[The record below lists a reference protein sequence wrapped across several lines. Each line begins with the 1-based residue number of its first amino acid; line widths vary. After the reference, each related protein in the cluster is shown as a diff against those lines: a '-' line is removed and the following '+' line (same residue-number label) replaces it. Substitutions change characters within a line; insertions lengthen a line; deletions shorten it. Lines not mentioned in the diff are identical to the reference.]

1 MSPTENCYG
10 VITPEVGHWYRRL
23 NGNLIEV
30 VAIDEEHKTVE
41 LQYFDGTIDSLE
53 LEIWR
58 DTDIEPAQAPEDWTG
73 SVDIDLE
80 DLPEPDN
87 GAGNCRTD
95 PMVFFDRY
103 D

>member
-1 MSPTENCYG
+1 M
-10 VITPEVGHWYRRL
+10 
-23 NGNLIEV
+23 NGSLIEV

-53 LEIWR
+53 LEVWCE
-58 DTDIEPAQAPEDWTG
+58 TDVEPAQAPEDWSG

-80 DLPEPDN
+80 DLPEPETRL
-87 GAGNCRTD
+87 GNVWQD

-103 D
+103 E